1 MSTVGIGIDAV
12 DVERFGKVI
21 ARRPGLR
28 SRLFT
33 AGELAYADQARNG
46 TERLAARF
54 AAKEAAMKALGRGIG
69 TIRFADVEVVREP
82 SGRPALVLHGAA
94 AARAA
99 ELCVVAVHVSLT
111 HTADRAEAIVVFD
124 GP

>member
-1 MSTVGIGIDAV
+1 MAVVGVGIDAV
-12 DVERFGKVI
+12 DVVRLRRVL
-21 ARRPGLR
+21 ARRPSLR
-28 SRLFT
+28 MRLFT
-33 AGELAYADQARNG
+33 DGELAYADQARDP

-69 TIRFADVEVVREP
+69 VVRFVDVEVMRSA
-82 SGRPALVLHGAA
+82 SGRPGLVLHGTA

-99 ELCVVAVHVSLT
+99 ELGVVHSHVSLT
-111 HTADRAEAIVVFD
+111 HTATVAEAVVVLE